1 MLKTL
6 KKKKTESHQNFIVSY
21 KKGVEALDELQD
33 LYNNNEQK
41 VTRWRNC
48 GRKLSNALVSTGL
61 NLKAMFF
68 WEKKKRI

>member
-1 MLKTL
+1 MRLKTL

-41 VTRWRNC
+41 VTSEEIVAENYLMRWW
-48 GRKLSNALVSTGL
+48 ALG
-61 NLKAMFF
+61 
-68 WEKKKRI
+68 